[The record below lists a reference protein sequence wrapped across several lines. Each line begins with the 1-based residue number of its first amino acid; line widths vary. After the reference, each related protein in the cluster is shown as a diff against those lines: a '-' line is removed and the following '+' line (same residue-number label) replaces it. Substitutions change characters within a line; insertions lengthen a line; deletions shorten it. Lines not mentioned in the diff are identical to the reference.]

1 MMGRLDDKVAV
12 ITGGSKG
19 IGAAIAA
26 ALAAEGADCV
36 LAARTESDLAA
47 RADAIRSSS
56 GRRVETV
63 AGDLRDAAGCELLHA
78 RTLELFGRVDI
89 LVNSAGATKAGP
101 FLEVS
106 DEAWMDGFALK
117 FHAAV
122 RLCRLFWPQL
132 THSHGTVVN
141 IIGGLART
149 PSPDIAI
156 GGAVNAAFANF
167 GKALAGLG
175 LRDDVNVNNIHP
187 GQTRTERHKTLMQ
200 SRAEAAGTTPEEF
213 EQRIIERQ
221 GIRRLGEPEDVA
233 NLAVFLCLPESR
245 HIQGTSISVDGGGTA
260 GLF

>member
-1 MMGRLDDKVAV
+1 MGRLDDKVAV
-12 ITGGSKG
+12 VTGGSKG
-19 IGAAIAA
+19 IGAAIAG

-36 LAARTESDLAA
+36 LAARTEEDLTSTAST
-47 RADAIRSSS
+47 IRSGT

-63 AGDLRDAAGCELLHA
+63 AGDLRTIEGCEALHA
-78 RTLELFGRVDI
+78 RSLELFDGVDI
-89 LVNSAGATKAGP
+89 LVNCAGATQGGP
-101 FLEVS
+101 FLDLP
-106 DEAWMDGFALK
+106 DEAWVDGFALK

-122 RLCRLFWPQL
+122 RLSRLFWPQL
-132 THSHGTVVN
+132 VASSGTVVN

-149 PSPDIAI
+149 PAPDIAI

-167 GKALAGLG
+167 SKALAGQG
-175 LRDDVNVNNIHP
+175 LRDDVNVNTIHP
-187 GQTRTERHKTLMQ
+187 GQTRTERHHTLMKA
-200 SRAEAAGTTPEEF
+200 RADAAGTTPEEF

-233 NLAVFLCLPESR
+233 ALAVFLCLPESR

>member
-1 MMGRLDDKVAV
+1 MGRLDDKVAV

-19 IGAAIAA
+19 IGAAVAR
-26 ALAAEGADCV
+26 ALADEGADIV
-36 LAARTESDLAA
+36 LAARTEADLNAT
-47 RADAIRSSS
+47 ADSIRSSS
-56 GRRVETV
+56 GRRVEVV
-63 AGDLRDAAGCELLHA
+63 AGDLRDLDGCHRLHDQ
-78 RTLELFGRVDI
+78 TLEMFDRVDI
-89 LVNSAGATKAGP
+89 LVNSAGATQGGA
-101 FLEVS
+101 FLGLP
-106 DEAWMDGFALK
+106 DEAWIDGFALK

-122 RLCRLFWPQL
+122 RLSRLFWPQL
-132 THSHGTVVN
+132 VESRGTVVN

-149 PSPDIAI
+149 PTPDIAI

-187 GQTRTERHKTLMQ
+187 GQTRTERHRTLMEA
-200 SRAEAAGTTPEEF
+200 RAGAAGVTPEQF
-213 EQRIIERQ
+213 EQRLIERQ